1 MTRKISTCAPKL
13 HGGVLFLICIL
24 CLLAEMET
32 RYEDGES
39 VADAMEAGTDA
50 IDDSSDGVEAQQMS
64 PSQTVLDHQLNI
76 KGKNKYIEIHLKF
89 KQQTED

>member
-1 MTRKISTCAPKL
+1 
-13 HGGVLFLICIL
+13 
-24 CLLAEMET
+24 MET

-64 PSQTVLDHQLNI
+64 ASQTVLDNQLNT
-76 KGKNKYIEIHLKF
+76 KGKSKIWNTYIKNLICKNSNKSKF
-89 KQQTED
+89 EAIKTEEFT